1 MLRKVTDIVRK
12 RLAYSLPMNLDSS
25 KVLKGYETFSF
36 GFVYG
41 AFALDTARGV
51 SCFRIFNTGCP
62 EPIGNIS

>member
-1 MLRKVTDIVRK
+1 
-12 RLAYSLPMNLDSS
+12 MNLDSS